1 MKPIFILLFFAN
13 CLFAQVDSSFI
24 SVKVQPPV
32 RHFHKNMLLGLP
44 DEYQNNGQNFVFPQY
59 QHSVKKRSL
68 WAQPFLSLAAGIPS
82 ALVLGFVA
90 AAITDKAEYSS
101 GHDAMIN
108 GIYGGYLGYL
118 LGNGVGAWQY
128 GKARQGIGS
137 FEGSLMGSIIGGFVG
152 IGLTVWTQ
160 NGVPLFLGPPIGACI
175 SFKLTKD

>member
-1 MKPIFILLFFAN
+1 MKKLFILLLFAN
-13 CLFAQVDSSFI
+13 CLFANVDCSFTRTNFGTPA
-24 SVKVQPPV
+24 K
-32 RHFHKNMLLGLP
+32 HFHKNMLWGLP
-44 DEYQNNGQNFVFPQY
+44 GEYQNNGQSFLFQQY
-59 QHSVKKRSL
+59 EHSVKKRSL

-82 ALVLGFVA
+82 ALVLGFIA
-90 AAITDKAEYSS
+90 AAITEKAEYSRS
-101 GHDAMIN
+101 NDVLAN

-128 GKARQGIGS
+128 GKARQGAGS
-137 FEGSLMGSIIGGFVG
+137 FEGSLMGSILGGFVG